1 MSETSL
7 TIRSPDSWPAKG
19 QPVGRTNRTGRP
31 TPLPIEVIRQLRAEQ
46 ERRRITRLTSEQRD
60 QLRADCQASFLAFAT
75 QALRSDGYE
84 PAAHHRL
91 LIENLEDV
99 LAGRCT
105 RLMVLMPPGSAKS
118 TYATVLF
125 SAFAMNRRRMQIIG
139 ASHTADLA
147 RDFSGKIQQRIDEN
161 DLVLNYQLRS
171 RAKIRWYTSTG
182 GAYLAAGA
190 GSGIPGFRAD
200 LAIIDDPMKGRKAAD
215 NQGQRDTVWD
225 WYFGDLERRLR
236 VGGAVILIQTRWHED
251 DLAGRLLKYQRAKWR
266 VVRLQAIYEPAPDD
280 EFGPDPLGRQRG
292 ELLWE
297 DDGYGFGATLPG
309 IRQDLL
315 GAGAL
320 REWSAQYQQNPT
332 PDEGAVF
339 KTGNFTYI
347 DPHEIPAGTNWVR
360 AWDFADTEE
369 TGTNDPD
376 RTASVKMGMAP
387 GNRIIVADAAAKTL
401 GPDGVDDH
409 IQMTATADGRG
420 VKIGIP
426 QDPGSAGKN
435 YAIYQT
441 RRLIGH
447 NIAVSRETGSKGTR
461 AAPFAAQVNAAAG
474 NVTLVRG
481 IWNAPFVAELKA
493 FPSGRHDDMVDAAS
507 RAFMMLDGNI
517 LEIWRRA
524 AGITTP
530 GVRMPPTAR

>member
-1 MSETSL
+1 MSQTSP
-7 TIRSPDSWPAKG
+7 TSKSPGSLPPKG
-19 QPVGRTNRTGRP
+19 LLRRP
-31 TPLPIEVIRQLRAEQ
+31 TILRATKIPKLPPEVIRALKAEQ
-46 ERRRITRLTSEQRD
+46 ERRRIARLTSQERES
-60 QLRADCQASFLAFAT
+60 LTAECQGSFLAFCT
-75 QALRSDGYE
+75 QALRTDGYA
-84 PAAHHRL
+84 PAALHRL

-99 LAGRCT
+99 LLGRIN

-125 SAFAMNRRRMQIIG
+125 STYAMLRHRMQIIG
-139 ASHTADLA
+139 ASHTSDLA

-161 DLVLNYQLRS
+161 DLILNYRLKTRN
-171 RAKIRWYTSTG
+171 KIRWYTTTG

-200 LAIIDDPMKGRKAAD
+200 CAIIDDPTRGREAAD
-215 NQGQRDTVWD
+215 NQLQRDKIWN

-236 VGGAVILIQTRWHED
+236 VGGAVILVMTRWHED
-251 DLAGRLLKYQRAKWR
+251 DLGGRLLKYQRAKWR
-266 VVRLQAIYEPAPDD
+266 VVRLQAIYEPRSGDD
-280 EFGPDPLGRQRG
+280 WGPDPLGRQPG
-292 ELLWE
+292 DVLWN
-297 DDGYGFGATLPG
+297 DDAYGFGATLPG
-309 IRQDLL
+309 IKADLL

-320 REWSAQYQQNPT
+320 REWSAQYQQEPT

-339 KTGNFTYI
+339 KTGNFGYI
-347 DPHEIPAGTNWVR
+347 DPHEIPAGTVWVR

-376 RTASVKMGMAP
+376 RTAGVKMGKAP
-387 GNRIIVADAAAKTL
+387 GDRIIIADATARAL
-401 GPDGVDDH
+401 GPDGVDDL
-409 IQMTATADGRG
+409 IKSTAAVDGRA

-447 NIAVSRETGSKGTR
+447 VVEVSRESGSKGTR

-493 FPSGRHDDMVDAAS
+493 FPSGRYDDQVDAAS
-507 RAFMMLDGNI
+507 RAFMMLDSNV
-517 LEIWRRA
+517 LAIWRKA
-524 AGITTP
+524 AGLK
-530 GVRMPPTAR
+530 